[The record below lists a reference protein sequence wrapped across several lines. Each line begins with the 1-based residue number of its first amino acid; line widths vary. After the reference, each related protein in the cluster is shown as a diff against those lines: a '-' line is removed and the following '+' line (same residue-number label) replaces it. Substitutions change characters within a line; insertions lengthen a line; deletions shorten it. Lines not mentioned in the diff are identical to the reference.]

1 MSADRVPEYVIR
13 NAREAALA
21 AVRNAEE
28 AASAYLRQSAA
39 LRNAKKAADLRRFA
53 RDGNVENFRLALRLL
68 TRQDVYETDDDGWT
82 ALMYAAQN
90 GHLEIVR
97 IIVDN
102 FDVDDSI
109 NADGFTALML
119 AVENNYYMVVDK
131 LLRAGADIN
140 AGRGNSAVILASEA
154 GYVDVLNLLFESQTV
169 DLNKVGKDGYTAL
182 MFAAQNGHIEVVQK
196 LIEKGADV
204 NVIGSAGENAIDLA
218 ALNRYYEIVDL
229 LYEQGAKMSLRVF
242 TIACYNI
249 SLLLNHE
256 GASVYAGNLSDER
269 NRDLDFIE
277 KTIERDPDMDIG
289 REYDDPEFG
298 GTHGDDMHYDVRCAF
313 AEIWHVKNLR
323 DEFRFLT
330 PATLGTTLIEQPL
343 PDDLPAEGKYF
354 TEIGVEGFD
363 ANNVD
368 TELANDANVK
378 ALYYSGSCLLVN
390 VPDDIKSFVTTPNL
404 VVYQCGDNFKQPQGY
419 PLIKLTFPNGA
430 SVYVNRNDLVRLSMS
445 PHRKFLCQVI
455 DSDRIFSRYVT
466 GSCPNI
472 TSVSHCDVLDQT
484 LHPIA
489 LIIALVPASE
499 EKTPARGVKRRMS
512 TPASESRKSPRG
524 ARGARGARRRLM
536 PSNGGELAG
545 GKLYGGFFHQLGRQI
560 QGGNMST
567 AEKDDLM
574 RRMKMQYKLLRG
586 Y

>member
-1 MSADRVPEYVIR
+1 MSADKTSVIDNFNFR
-13 NAREAALA
+13 AAL
-21 AVRNAEE
+21 
-28 AASAYLRQSAA
+28 S
-39 LRNAKKAADLRRFA
+39 RRFA
-53 RDGNVENFRLALRLL
+53 RDGNVEDFTAALRLL

-154 GYVDVLNLLFESQTV
+154 GYVDVLNLLFERSFGQTV

-204 NVIGSAGENAIDLA
+204 NVIGSAGESAIDLA

-256 GASVYAGNLSDER
+256 GANVYER

-289 REYDDPEFG
+289 REYDDPALG
-298 GTHGDDMHYDVRCAF
+298 GTHGDDMHDNVRCAF

-323 DEFRFLT
+323 DEFQALT
-330 PATLGTTLIEQPL
+330 PASLGTALTEQPL
-343 PDDLPAEGKYF
+343 PVDLPAEGKYF
-354 TEIGVEGFD
+354 FELGLAQFE

-368 TELANDANVK
+368 TELANDPNVK

-390 VPDDIKSFVTTPNL
+390 VPDDIKSFVTSPNL
-404 VVYQCGDNFKQPQGY
+404 VVYRCGDVQKQPQGD
-419 PLIKLTFPNGA
+419 PLIKLTFPIGL
-430 SVYVNRNDLVRLSMS
+430 SLYVNRNDLARFSMS

-455 DSDRIFSRYVT
+455 DSDRIFSRYAT
-466 GSCPNI
+466 GSCPNFM
-472 TSVSHCDVLDQT
+472 SVSHCHVLDQT

-499 EKTPARGVKRRMS
+499 EKTPARGVKRRML
-512 TPASESRKSPRG
+512 TPASGEPRRSPRG
-524 ARGARGARRRLM
+524 VIGSRGARGARRRLM

-560 QGGNMST
+560 EGGNMST

-574 RRMKMQYKLLRG
+574 RRMKTQYKLLRG